1 MNRRSLLIT
10 ESEKSRILNMHKT
23 MFEIQKNFIH
33 EEALNGQVV
42 QGAGGDPYQY
52 KGEGGKVFYAKKG
65 DTSNGGQPKWIEQTK
80 PEGVKAI
87 QDKILNVAQPDKS
100 TQVTQPTLELK
111 PKSATEVASS
121 LSTTSSG
128 ATQLQGLASGSTTP
142 QLASRQELRQQR
154 QDANQAARQQQRAD
168 NKADRQQQR
177 ADNQAARQQKR
188 ATKEQEQQCNTWF
201 KNLNKFKATMKPEQL
216 KQYQDTLNGKPCC
229 EVIPADQMKAA
240 GLTSCAAQPAPMAT
254 PLPPASNPTMSG
266 APTIPPTNVA

>member
-42 QGAGGDPYQY
+42 QGAAGDPYQY

-100 TQVTQPTLELK
+100 KQVVNPTLELK
-111 PKSATEVASS
+111 PKSATELAGT
-121 LSTTSSG
+121 LTGGTSG
-128 ATQLQGLASGSTTP
+128 TTQLQGLASGSTTP
-142 QLASRQELRQQR
+142 QLASRQEL
-154 QDANQAARQQQRAD
+154 RQQQRAD

-201 KNLNKFKATMKPEQL
+201 KNLSKFKATMKPEQL
-216 KQYQDTLNGKPCC
+216 KQYQDTLNAKPCC

-240 GLTSCAAQPAPMAT
+240 GLTSCATQPQTPMAT
-254 PLPPASNPTMSG
+254 PAPMSG
-266 APTIPPTNVA
+266 GANSAPTNLA

>member
-42 QGAGGDPYQY
+42 QGAAGDPYQY

-142 QLASRQELRQQR
+142 QLASRQDLRQQR

-168 NKADRQQQR
+168 RQ
-177 ADNQAARQQKR
+177 DARQQKR

-201 KNLNKFKATMKPEQL
+201 KNLTKFKATMKPEQL

-240 GLTSCAAQPAPMAT
+240 GLTSCATTPAPAAAPTQPAP
-254 PLPPASNPTMSG
+254 LSG
-266 APTIPPTNVA
+266 APTPPPSGTQMA